1 MSWHGYSLYIFF
13 VIILFLFMYIRLKY
27 RFWAIQPVFHFYDMY
42 YWFVNKGIIRKE
54 LPEKNKYTN
63 FQKIKTIS
71 FEKDILNKQNNN
83 TREMKQFL
91 HLIQNHYLKNKE
103 NIFYPRKDNVIPYF
117 MGLPMD
123 SFISFYYEPILLE
136 DTKNNSF
143 VQEQKIIG
151 AITTRPLHVTIVH
164 TNKNNNIEF
173 DVYYVDYLCVDKN
186 YRKKNIA
193 PQLIQTHEYN
203 QSYQNKQISVSLF
216 KREGELTGIV
226 PICVYKTYCFHMK
239 SWTTPFAFPIE
250 YTLLKGDSQNLYYL
264 YTFIKENTNK
274 WGITVL
280 PEISNLIE
288 LMKTGNIY
296 IYMVLQEQTIC
307 AAYFFRKVCTSISM
321 GKEVLSCF
329 ASIFKNQELDET
341 MFIHGFKLA
350 VSSIVKEHKVFHYLT
365 LEDCNDNV
373 MLVQNLLIKSKP
385 YLISP
390 TAYFF
395 YNFAYQ
401 TFPAKKVFILN

>member
-13 VIILFLFMYIRLKY
+13 VIILFLFIYIRLKY

-71 FEKDILNKQNNN
+71 FSKDILNKQNNN

-91 HLIQNHYLKNKE
+91 YLIQNHYLKNKD

-164 TNKNNNIEF
+164 TNKNKNIEF
-173 DVYYVDYLCVDKN
+173 NVYYVDYLCVDKN

-264 YTFIKENTNK
+264 YTFIKENINK

-288 LMKTGNIY
+288 LVKTGNVY

-365 LEDCNDNV
+365 VEDCNDNV
-373 MLVQNLLIKSKP
+373 LLVQNLLIKSKP
-385 YLISP
+385 YLVSP